1 MTTSY
6 LSGRTAFIYNGSTEH
21 DCNNRNIYFM
31 YRLFHALLFGNRYG
45 RKELEKLFVLSR
57 RSTIRIKDIAEY
69 QGRFKESNKVAA
81 FVSNFLLF
89 LCLLFIF
96 GLFIREKDFWHNVL
110 SLSVIGQGLNF
121 FDLLIIDLLW
131 WRNTKQIRFTKIQEK
146 KLYQNPT
153 KHIEA
158 FGRALIMYSLI
169 ALIDGYFLTLF

>member
-1 MTTSY
+1 MIVIIETFILCIVFFMLCYLGTGTDEKNLKSY
-6 LSGRTAFIYNGSTEH
+6 SSYPDEVR
-21 DCNNRNIYFM
+21 
-31 YRLFHALLFGNRYG
+31 
-45 RKELEKLFVLSR
+45 
-57 RSTIRIKDIAEY
+57 IRIKDIAEY

-131 WRNTKQIRFTKIQEK
+131 WRNTKRIRFTKIQEK

-169 ALIDGYFLTLF
+169 ALIDGYLLTLF

>member
-1 MTTSY
+1 MIVIIETFILCIVFFMLCYLGTGTDEKNLKSY
-6 LSGRTAFIYNGSTEH
+6 SSYPDE
-21 DCNNRNIYFM
+21 
-31 YRLFHALLFGNRYG
+31 
-45 RKELEKLFVLSR
+45 VQ
-57 RSTIRIKDIAEY
+57 IRIKDIAEY

-81 FVSNFLLF
+81 FVSNLLLF

-131 WRNTKQIRFTKIQEK
+131 WRNTKRIRFTKIQEK